1 MREERRQHLDSIGA
15 RTKRAPFAVSST
27 LRVES
32 VRLNSNDSE
41 VHGHMTA
48 NWASVVVNVLILAF
62 FVVCAIGVGL
72 GAYAATEL
80 KKAEDARKE
89 A

>member
-1 MREERRQHLDSIGA
+1 M
-15 RTKRAPFAVSST
+15 FAVSSA

-32 VRLNSNDSE
+32 VRLDSSNSE
-41 VHGHMTA
+41 VHRYMTA

-80 KKAEDARKE
+80 KKAEEARKE

>member
-1 MREERRQHLDSIGA
+1 
-15 RTKRAPFAVSST
+15 
-27 LRVES
+27 
-32 VRLNSNDSE
+32 
-41 VHGHMTA
+41 MTA

-80 KKAEDARKE
+80 KKAEEARKE
-89 A
+89 AC